1 MPISIDAFE
10 NDNPPRAETPH
21 QIVTFLAAHAELAYT
36 PAEIAGTLGVDHE
49 TVVTALDEL
58 SDREL
63 VRQAGDYWTVA
74 EDERVAAAAD
84 LHTAARRLDDA
95 DGGIDATAWDA
106 VAPDEPHPSERES
119 TGAARADSK

>member
-1 MPISIDAFE
+1 VPISIDAFE

-21 QIVTFLAAHAELAYT
+21 QIVTFLAAHAERAYT

-63 VRQAGDYWTVA
+63 VRQA

-84 LHTAARRLDDA
+84 LHTATRRLDDA